1 MASVAAKL
9 ESTKIG
15 LNNVDLVDAS
25 SSNSWSDLMNETNEL
40 DDRDGSSF
48 LVAPAGTASE
58 PSKNVVSLDGSQVG
72 RNAHLPSEPSE
83 VHSVVQKVQKFM
95 RSDTVLKGAA
105 AAALA
110 ASLYAALQSNEG
122 ASVADAIFGH
132 FDGVDRKR
140 FLLWGLRAMGSEF
153 LNYVR
158 FYFVGAL
165 RIQMMGAVD
174 NVSEDICWTVFDA
187 FAAHMVGDLIK
198 TPRFY
203 QDSLPN
209 FCFFLARMIAYD
221 KKVEGFKAR
230 TASIEGGAL
239 HDQVSAVSDLE
250 EDADTTS

>member
-1 MASVAAKL
+1 MSGTIEQFDREGDAA
-9 ESTKIG
+9 
-15 LNNVDLVDAS
+15 
-25 SSNSWSDLMNETNEL
+25 L
-40 DDRDGSSF
+40 DVPGG
-48 LVAPAGTASE
+48 PASE
-58 PSKNVVSLDGSQVG
+58 PSKTVVSLDGSQVG

-95 RSDTVLKGAA
+95 KSDTVLKGAA

-110 ASLYAALQSNEG
+110 ASLYAALQSNSG

-198 TPRFY
+198 TPRVY

-221 KKVEGFKAR
+221 KKFEGFKAR